1 MRTKRPSCDHGL
13 VDAHRAVRRAIR
25 CAIRPGAVLAGLA
38 GLTLAGGLLAG
49 CSGSSG
55 GSGSSNGSTTAA
67 SVPAPSTSAIANVPA
82 DRSAVSQKGC
92 RQTSSGWAASGTV
105 TNPKAQDATY
115 VIVISFTTKQST
127 VLTRGQTKVP
137 VKAGKTKRWTVAASF
152 AKTKNVV
159 CVLRGVSIAK

>member
-25 CAIRPGAVLAGLA
+25 RSAVLPSLA
-38 GLTLAGGLLAG
+38 ALTVAGGLLAG
-49 CSGSSG
+49 CTSSSG
-55 GSGSSNGSTTAA
+55 GGSSNGSTIAA

-82 DRSAVSQKGC
+82 DRPAVSQKAC

-105 TNPKAQDATY
+105 TNPKSQEATY

-137 VKAGKTKRWTVAASF
+137 VKAGTTKSWRVAASF